1 MSSSKFRIRNQQT
14 LGTEEE
20 WYIQATRTLRLQIE
34 DQLRPI
40 VPGIYPPWHADLE
53 IQCHVRGVHFLRNY
67 LVVSAPRTT
76 ELKLLVDVLAETSHH
91 GIPSQLTVSD
101 FNCSITFESGGGM
114 REDSLQEALKLSLGR
129 FIDFIEA
136 VYELEA
142 SGWREAILFRKL
154 IRETNQALTL

>member
-1 MSSSKFRIRNQQT
+1 MNKRYAMPRWFARAHELAKAEWARHLNWEKNAVYLTDPAAQQKIDRHLKKEILPMAVASMSSSKFRIRNQQT

-91 GIPSQLTVSD
+91 GIPSQL
-101 FNCSITFESGGGM
+101 
-114 REDSLQEALKLSLGR
+114 
-129 FIDFIEA
+129 
-136 VYELEA
+136 
-142 SGWREAILFRKL
+142 
-154 IRETNQALTL
+154 